1 MEDLQQ
7 IISILNQQ
15 SEINQNQ
22 SVYNTQFK
30 DVLEKMAQAMAELA
44 GRVQALEEV
53 ISGADNA
60 NQN

>member
-15 SEINQNQ
+15 SEINQSQ

-53 ISGADNA
+53 IPGADNT

>member
-22 SVYNTQFK
+22 AVYNTQFK

-44 GRVQALEEV
+44 GRVQTLEEA
-53 ISGADNA
+53 IQGPGNT

>member
-22 SVYNTQFK
+22 AVYNTQFK

-44 GRVQALEEV
+44 GRVQTLEET
-53 ISGADNA
+53 IQGPGNT

>member
-53 ISGADNA
+53 IQGADNA